1 MRQID
6 QSNLRF
12 TGVLQIV
19 ITEGIDHQIGD
30 PAWGGGESSGET
42 NYDSHFSQIGTPI
55 AVSYGDSGYGVEYPA
70 ASQYVTAVGGTTLNL
85 NSDSTIQ

>member
-1 MRQID
+1 MEAD
-6 QSNLRF
+6 SNSF
-12 TGVLQIV
+12 TNLLAAEDYAGAHANVV
-19 ITEGIDHQIGD
+19 SNS
-30 PAWGGGESSGET
+30 WGGGESSGET